1 MSTTRKD
8 YTDADMAAV
17 SDNPEWTEADFKNA
31 KPFAEVFPELARK
44 LRGRPKSEAP
54 KRQVTLRLDADV
66 LEHFRAAGPGWQ
78 SRINADLR
86 KLAGLE

>member
-1 MSTTRKD
+1 MPVTRKG
-8 YTDADMAAV
+8 YTDADLAAV
-17 SDNPEWTEADFKNA
+17 SENPEWTEADFHNA

-44 LRGRPKSEAP
+44 LRGRPRSDSP

-66 LEHFRAAGPGWQ
+66 LEHFRAGGPGWQ

-86 KLAGLE
+86 KLAGLK

>member
-1 MSTTRKD
+1 MPTTRKG
-8 YTDADMAAV
+8 YTDADMTAV

-31 KPFAEVFPELARK
+31 KPFAEAFPELAHK
-44 LRGRPKSEAP
+44 LRGRPKAESP

-66 LEHFRAAGPGWQ
+66 LEHFRAGGPGWQ

-86 KLAGLE
+86 KVAGLK